1 VDGWEAVGLI
11 LGRTAAATDTLREAS
26 ESIQN
31 AVRVAAASRTIDVAM
46 VFVGMTWYLPVAG
59 ACDYHPLV
67 WKSTSCKRELQTGP
81 QQAPDDPNCYRLLVP
96 HMVWKSTTHW
106 ELQTGPQ
113 QAPDD
118 PNCYR
123 LLVPHTFQEPRA
135 DFRGGWA
142 LVEMRP

>member
-1 VDGWEAVGLI
+1 MDLAIGQVTAVDGWEAVGLI

-81 QQAPDDPNCYRLLVP
+81 QQAPDDPNCYRLI
-96 HMVWKSTTHW
+96 
-106 ELQTGPQ
+106 
-113 QAPDD
+113 
-118 PNCYR
+118 
-123 LLVPHTFQEPRA
+123 VPHTFQEPRA